1 MVSSLCLTYFCRSA
15 LSARKSTVLVALCHS
30 IRKVLLP
37 NTPHSPL
44 NRYSTISFTIFYFS
58 PLQVYSIVNNRNK
71 FHVTGRWKFSHRNSP
86 GWWTAILAIAE
97 RKCEKF
103 NSIGSFG
110 IIDFSTAY
118 FFKRYFYGWIFN
130 NFYCALNVVIF
141 YWMMF
146 YLLKILCLLLVLV
159 LSLFQYEAE
168 LQIER
173 DSDYMKHEITSS
185 MSTSR
190 YTIFIFY
197 SII

>member
-30 IRKVLLP
+30 IREVLLP

-44 NRYSTISFTIFYFS
+44 NRYSTISFTIFSFS
-58 PLQVYSIVNNRNK
+58 PLQVLFY
-71 FHVTGRWKFSHRNSP
+71 HRNSP

-110 IIDFSTAY
+110 IIDFSTTY
-118 FFKRYFYGWIFN
+118 FFKRYFYGWIFK

-168 LQIER
+168 LQMER
-173 DSDYMKHEITSS
+173 DSGYKKHEITPS

-190 YTIFIFY
+190 
-197 SII
+197 